1 MGKTFSYVY
10 EVYLHDDFPDEP
22 LRFMDRYQAFECAK
36 YYANE
41 ENEPIII
48 AVCLHGSAK
57 RICELTI
64 YPDLKEDESC

>member
-1 MGKTFSYVY
+1 MENTFSYVY

-48 AVCLHGSAK
+48 AVRLHGSPK

-64 YPDLKEDESC
+64 HPDLKED

>member
-1 MGKTFSYVY
+1 MENTFSYVY

-22 LRFMDRYQAFECAK
+22 LRFVDRYQAFECAK

-48 AVCLHGSAK
+48 AVRLHGSAK

-64 YPDLKEDESC
+64 YPDVKEE